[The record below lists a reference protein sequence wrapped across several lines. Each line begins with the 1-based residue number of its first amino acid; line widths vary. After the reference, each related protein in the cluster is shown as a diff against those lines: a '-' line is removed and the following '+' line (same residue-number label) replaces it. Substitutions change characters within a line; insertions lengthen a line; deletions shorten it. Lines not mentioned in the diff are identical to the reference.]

1 MRGDGNT
8 DGCIFWASRY
18 MGQYTTP
25 VTAVLEAYVLISF
38 LIFFVMFMLCVH
50 RHGCCVSV
58 SFTSFLFPS
67 VRLFFLFRL
76 LIWITQHIFHRRR
89 RRHRQRAVRYQQQMR
104 VRAWEE
110 EQANRIHDDDDEEG
124 DIDGH
129 EVDSLDTENGDR
141 VQEIQRLERAL
152 RSAGIA

>member
-1 MRGDGNT
+1 MHIITNPSTGEGRN
-8 DGCIFWASRY
+8 
-18 MGQYTTP
+18 
-25 VTAVLEAYVLISF
+25 
-38 LIFFVMFMLCVH
+38 
-50 RHGCCVSV
+50 V
-58 SFTSFLFPS
+58 SFETNASYVNFTNDNNSTTFNNSTFISNHEKLPCCAGGLRPDI
-67 VRLFFLFRL
+67 VPDL
-76 LIWITQHIFHRRR
+76 LRHVYAHIFHRRR

-110 EQANRIHDDDDEEG
+110 EQANRIHDDDDEDE

-129 EVDSLDTENGDR
+129 EVDGLDTENGDR

>member
-1 MRGDGNT
+1 MHIITNPSTGEGRN
-8 DGCIFWASRY
+8 
-18 MGQYTTP
+18 
-25 VTAVLEAYVLISF
+25 
-38 LIFFVMFMLCVH
+38 
-50 RHGCCVSV
+50 V
-58 SFTSFLFPS
+58 SFETNASYVSFAYDNNSTTFNNLTFISNHEKLPCCAGGLRPDIVS
-67 VRLFFLFRL
+67 DL
-76 LIWITQHIFHRRR
+76 LRHVYAHIFHRRR

-110 EQANRIHDDDDEEG
+110 EQANRMHDDDDEDE